1 MDEEYDVCVCGTG
14 LKECILS
21 GLLSVHGKK
30 VLHLDRNNYYGGA
43 CASLNITNLWEKFRP
58 GTQPPKEF
66 GANRDWNVD
75 LIPKFIM
82 ASGSLV
88 KILLKTK
95 VSNYLEWKSCD
106 GSYVYQFQEAGFFSG
121 AKYIHKVPATAGEGM
136 KSPLMGILEKP
147 RFINFVQFIMAWDE
161 AVPSTL
167 QGIDPKRHT
176 MAQVY
181 AKFGLQEGTID
192 FIGHAVALQ
201 INDDYL
207 NKACG
212 PTVDA
217 CKLYLTSVMQYG
229 SSPFIYPI
237 YGLGGLPEGF
247 SRLSAIHRGTYMLN
261 KPVDGFVYGEDG
273 KVCGVKSHSEEG
285 VEEVAKCKMVICD
298 PSYADESKSSM
309 QGKVVRSICIL
320 GEPIPHT
327 KNPEGQPALSCQIIL
342 PQKQLKRKN
351 DIYVMMVSWAHNIAA
366 KDKYVAIV
374 STVVETEN
382 PEKELEPA
390 YALLGKILDK
400 FVDVSEVRIPTDD
413 GLKDQVFVSTT
424 YDPTSHFEDASTEV
438 LRMWK
443 TITGEDLDLN
453 VPPEAPEES

>member
-30 VLHLDRNNYYGGA
+30 VLHMDRNNYYGGA

-58 GTQPPKEF
+58 GQSPPKEF

-75 LIPKFIM
+75 LIPKFVM

-95 VSNYLEWKSCD
+95 VSRYLEWKSCD
-106 GSYVYQFQEAGFFSG
+106 GSYVYQFQEAGFFSD
-121 AKYIHKVPATAGEGM
+121 AKYIHRVPATAGDGM

-147 RFINFVQFIMAWDE
+147 RFINFAQFVMNWEDE
-161 AVPSTL
+161 KEATH
-167 QGIDPKRHT
+167 QGLDPKRHT
-176 MAQVY
+176 MSQVF
-181 AKFGLQEGTID
+181 AKFGLQETTID
-192 FIGHAVALQ
+192 FLGHAVALH

-207 NKACG
+207 NRACG
-212 PTVDA
+212 TTVNKI
-217 CKLYLTSVMQYG
+217 KLYLQSVMTYG
-229 SSPFIYPI
+229 GSPFIYPV

-247 SRLSAIHRGTYMLN
+247 SRLSALHQGTYMLN
-261 KPVDGFVYGEDG
+261 KPVDGLAFGADG
-273 KVCGVKSHSEEG
+273 KVCGVKSHSEDG
-285 VEEVAKCKMVICD
+285 KEEIAKCKMVICD
-298 PSYADESKSSM
+298 PSYAGDAKTTV
-309 QGKVVRSICIL
+309 QGKIVRSICIL

-327 KNPEGQPALSCQIIL
+327 KNGEGKPALSCQIIL

-351 DIYVMMVSWAHNIAA
+351 DIYVMMVSWAHSIAA

-374 STVVETEN
+374 STVVETDD

-390 YALLGKILDK
+390 YKLLGKILDK
-400 FVDVSEVRIPTDD
+400 FVDVSEIRIPADD
-413 GLKDQVFVSTT
+413 GTEDQVFVTET
-424 YDPTSHFEDASTEV
+424 YDPTSHFEDTSHEV
-438 LRMWK
+438 LRMWR
-443 TITGEDLDLN
+443 TITGEELDLT
-453 VPPEAPEES
+453 VLPEEEES